1 MNLTGTLLLIAAV
14 IVGVVLLSRPLQ
26 AVLKAILR
34 GVLGIAGLFALNLVG
49 THVGLVVGVN
59 AVTVLTAALLGLPGI
74 TALAL
79 MRLVL

>member
-26 AVLKAILR
+26 AVLKAVLR
-34 GVLGIAGLFALNLVG
+34 GVLGVLGLFALNIVG
-49 THVGLVVGVN
+49 TQVGLVVGVN

>member
-1 MNLTGTLLLIAAV
+1 MNLTGTLLLIVAV

-34 GVLGIAGLFALNLVG
+34 GVLGIAGLFALNVVG
-49 THVGLVVGVN
+49 TQVGLVVGVN

>member
-14 IVGVVLLSRPLQ
+14 VVGVVLLSRPLQ
-26 AVLKAILR
+26 AVLKAVLR
-34 GVLGIAGLFALNLVG
+34 GVLGVLGLFALNIVG
-49 THVGLVVGVN
+49 TQVGLVVGVN

>member
-26 AVLKAILR
+26 AVLKAVLR
-34 GVLGIAGLFALNLVG
+34 GVFGIAGLFALNLVG

>member
-1 MNLTGTLLLIAAV
+1 MNLAGTLLLIAAV

-59 AVTVLTAALLGLPGI
+59 ALTVLTAALLGLPGI

>member
-34 GVLGIAGLFALNLVG
+34 GVLGIVGLFALNVVG
-49 THVGLVVGVN
+49 THVGLVVGIN
-59 AVTVLTAALLGLPGI
+59 TVTVLTAALLGLPGI

>member
-26 AVLKAILR
+26 AVLKAVLR
-34 GVLGIAGLFALNLVG
+34 GVLGVLGLFALSVVG
-49 THVGLVVGVN
+49 TQVGLVVGVN

>member
-34 GVLGIAGLFALNLVG
+34 GALGIAGLFALNLVG

-59 AVTVLTAALLGLPGI
+59 TITVLTAALLGLPGI

>member
-1 MNLTGTLLLIAAV
+1 MKLTGTLALIAAV
-14 IVGVVLLSRPLQ
+14 VVGVVLLSRPLQ

-34 GVLGIAGLFALNLVG
+34 GVLGIAGLFALNVVG
-49 THVGLVVGVN
+49 TQVGLVVGIN

>member
-14 IVGVVLLSRPLQ
+14 IIGVVLLSRPLQ
-26 AVLKAILR
+26 AVLKAVLR

-49 THVGLVVGVN
+49 AHVGLVVGVN
-59 AVTVLTAALLGLPGI
+59 TVTILTAALLGLPGI